1 MFLSL
6 HFLGV
11 HAKSLTKTPIEE
23 HSREPEASN
32 SGKHVGTHSVSKF
45 SVAGQSPIVPC
56 EGETLA
62 TKGVSFESKHTWGA
76 AGAGAGA
83 GAAAAGVDGDTHVP
97 LSLSFFAV
105 PHFLSKSSSLPSICA
120 TKPSLQM
127 GVQKLLKLS
136 MDSQSPGRMLS
147 AAKPMSAST
156 HASTGTTATHSPA
169 SFNLSPA
176 LHDLSNSLPR
186 KPSLQSGVQKFL
198 YLSVVLQSPGRTFS
212 SAKPL
217 SAPKQS
223 GVDAALFGA
232 DGAVVVVV
240 VEEEEEVVE
249 EEVAV
254 VGEGEGE
261 MGSVFVHVKLFIN
274 SFLVSVGQKTVPL
287 VVYPGLHVG
296 TQDFPRS
303 NSFSVQVPCDAWSGV
318 RLAPTQGL
326 DGEPLAPPVLLDCDF
341 A

>member
-1 MFLSL
+1 
-6 HFLGV
+6 
-11 HAKSLTKTPIEE
+11 
-23 HSREPEASN
+23 
-32 SGKHVGTHSVSKF
+32 
-45 SVAGQSPIVPC
+45 
-56 EGETLA
+56 
-62 TKGVSFESKHTWGA
+62 
-76 AGAGAGA
+76 
-83 GAAAAGVDGDTHVP
+83 
-97 LSLSFFAV
+97 
-105 PHFLSKSSSLPSICA
+105 
-120 TKPSLQM
+120 
-127 GVQKLLKLS
+127 

-212 SAKPL
+212 PAKPL

-240 VEEEEEVVE
+240 VEEEEVVD
-249 EEVAV
+249 VAV
-254 VGEGEGE
+254 AVGEGEGEGE
-261 MGSVFVHVKLFIN
+261 MGSVFVHVKLFTN
-274 SFLVSVGQKTVPL
+274 SFLVSVGQETVPRA
-287 VVYPGLHVG
+287 VYPGLHVG